1 MKIIINGCEGKM
13 GQILTKLSMQNH
25 EVVCGIST
33 RNAKDSFPIFDDINN
48 FSGYAD
54 VLIDFSTALAVPKI
68 IDYCVK
74 RKIPAVIC
82 TTGIDAETEKKICD
96 AAKIIPIFKS
106 ANMSLGINIVNLI
119 LEQVAKTLFDL
130 NFDIEILEK
139 HHNQKIDAPSGT
151 ALLLADTIKKSIG
164 NLDYKFQRNNLR
176 QKNEIG
182 ISCVRG
188 GTIVGEHSIIFAG
201 IDETI
206 EIKHCAQS
214 REIFAFGAIKAAE
227 FILNKP
233 PQLYSM
239 RDML

>member
-82 TTGIDAETEKKICD
+82 TTGIDAETEKKFVMPQKLFQSSSLQICR
-96 AAKIIPIFKS
+96 S
-106 ANMSLGINIVNLI
+106 
-119 LEQVAKTLFDL
+119 E
-130 NFDIEILEK
+130 
-139 HHNQKIDAPSGT
+139 
-151 ALLLADTIKKSIG
+151 
-164 NLDYKFQRNNLR
+164 
-176 QKNEIG
+176 
-182 ISCVRG
+182 
-188 GTIVGEHSIIFAG
+188 
-201 IDETI
+201 
-206 EIKHCAQS
+206 
-214 REIFAFGAIKAAE
+214 
-227 FILNKP
+227 
-233 PQLYSM
+233 
-239 RDML
+239 